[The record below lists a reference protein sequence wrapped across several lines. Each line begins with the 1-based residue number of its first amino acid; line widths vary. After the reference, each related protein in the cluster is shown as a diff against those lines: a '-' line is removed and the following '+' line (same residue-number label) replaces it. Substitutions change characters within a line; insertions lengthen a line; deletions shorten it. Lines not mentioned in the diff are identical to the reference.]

1 VTTAPEH
8 IQSAP
13 SILIRPS
20 SAWPSPGLLDLWRY
34 RELLY
39 FFTWRDIKV
48 RYKQTLLGASW
59 AILQPFLTM
68 VIFSVIFGHL
78 AKLPSDGV
86 PYPIFVYTALLPWQL
101 FVKAMTDSSTSL
113 VDARNL
119 ITKVYFPRLIAPVS
133 AIMAGV
139 VDFSIAFLLLIA
151 MMAYYHVVP
160 GYAIVTLPF
169 FFLLAIATALGVG
182 IWLSALHVKYRDVK
196 YTIPFLTQFWM
207 YATPVAYSVSLI
219 PGPWRTLYGLNP
231 MAGVVG
237 GFRWALLGT
246 PQGIGPLL
254 AVSVSAVVVVLISGL
269 MYFRRVE
276 KTLADLI

>member
-1 VTTAPEH
+1 
-8 IQSAP
+8 
-13 SILIRPS
+13 
-20 SAWPSPGLLDLWRY
+20 LDLWRY

-48 RYKQTLLGASW
+48 RYRQTLLGASW
-59 AILQPFLTM
+59 AILQPALTM
-68 VIFSVIFGHL
+68 VIFSVIFGRL
-78 AKLPSDGV
+78 AKVPSDGV

-101 FVKAMTDSSTSL
+101 FARAMTDSSTSL

-119 ITKVYFPRLIAPVS
+119 ITKVYFPRLVAPVS

-139 VDFSIAFLLLIA
+139 VDFAIAFLLLIA

-160 GYAIVTLPF
+160 GYAIVTLPL

-182 IWLSALHVKYRDVK
+182 IWLSALNVKYRDVR

-207 YATPVAYSVSLI
+207 YATPVAYSSTLI
-219 PGPWRTLYGLNP
+219 PEPWQTLYGLNP

-246 PQGIGPLL
+246 PQGLGPLL
-254 AVSVSAVVVVLISGL
+254 AVSVGAVLVVLITGL
-269 MYFRRVE
+269 IYFRSVE
-276 KTLADLI
+276 KTFADVI